1 MESLAALCMML
12 ILYAPQERDTLL
24 DRARRNGGRAK
35 VSIDIQSPI
44 PDLNIV
50 TTEAALIVR
59 GIVTRVRT
67 RLSDDEQIVVTE
79 YEITPVRFY
88 KGSLVRLADA
98 PGPSEPLVVQ
108 RAGGALTMDGLQL
121 ETHVNEF
128 PESESLRE
136 GEEVFLFLSPDATK
150 GNFQLTEGAFGAYR
164 ISSGQVAA
172 MTKSAASRR
181 REQAQSLAV
190 FENQVLALI
199 RK

>member
-136 GEEVFLFLSPDATK
+136 GEEVFLF
-150 GNFQLTEGAFGAYR
+150 AFGAYR

-181 REQAQSLAV
+181 REQAQPLAV
-190 FENQVLALI
+190 FEYQVLALI

>member
-1 MESLAALCMML
+1 MCTSTSSLTIA
-12 ILYAPQERDTLL
+12 
-24 DRARRNGGRAK
+24 
-35 VSIDIQSPI
+35 
-44 PDLNIV
+44 

-59 GIVTRVRT
+59 GVVTRVRT

-88 KGSLVRLADA
+88 KSSLVGLADA
-98 PGPSEPLVVQ
+98 PGPSKPLVVQ

-150 GNFQLTEGAFGAYR
+150 GNFYLTEDAFGAHR
-164 ISSGQVAA
+164 IASGQVAV
-172 MTKSAASRR
+172 MTKRAASRPG
-181 REQAQSLAV
+181 EQPQSLAV
-190 FENQVLALI
+190 FENRVLDLI
-199 RK
+199 GK